1 MCVLINWG
9 FGKEMGLEV
18 PLCAVNMFRDG
29 AVHNQTGLQ
38 NTRELLLLVCFFF
51 YCFIGK
57 FKAYPKIE

>member
-1 MCVLINWG
+1 
-9 FGKEMGLEV
+9 MGLEV